1 MIRRIWDNLARP
13 ATLGALL
20 IGGGLLWIIG
30 PITAAT
36 ASVDAWWWTA
46 PFRAADLAS
55 VAMAL
60 TTMAGIVGIALLWE
74 KIAGAESFTLQQHA
88 RPVGL
93 ALVVAGVGIA
103 LVHWFVLMSRVE
115 ADRMTMRPGEEV
127 QSYETTVA
135 GVSTSRMLPIRAV
148 LSGVDLS
155 GTVPQVEL
163 TFTPAGSDEPI
174 RETLPLGEGVN
185 VEGMRFTPVGF
196 DQSRSKLVG
205 TFEGKG
211 DETIA
216 ASAAAGQSFK
226 VSLEGPTYRVEEIV
240 RNYMGALGAAG
251 RMTEPDGETYWVF
264 RRQTLEQRSASEQ
277 SGDDSGELPPG
288 GVVGSQFAPDLDHAV
303 RMTGVR
309 ESPGVVMVVTPR
321 QPLWP
326 LSVGGLFFMLGFG
339 VIVGTGGRRDGERRK
354 SEDREPA
361 EST

>member
-1 MIRRIWDNLARP
+1 MIRRIWDKLARP

-20 IGGGLLWIIG
+20 IGAGLLWVIG
-30 PITAAT
+30 PVTAAT
-36 ASVDAWWWTA
+36 ASADAWWWSA

-60 TTMAGIVGIALLWE
+60 TAVAGIVGIAVLWE
-74 KIAGAESFTLQQHA
+74 KIAGSESFTIQQHA
-88 RPVGL
+88 RPIGL
-93 ALVVAGVGIA
+93 ALVVVGVGIA

-148 LSGVDLS
+148 LSGVDLA

-163 TFTPAGSDEPI
+163 TFTRAGSD
-174 RETLPLGEGVN
+174 GEGVN

-226 VSLEGPTYRVEEIV
+226 VSLEGPNYRVEEIV

-251 RMTEPDGETYWVF
+251 RITEPDGETYWVF
-264 RRQTLEQRSASEQ
+264 RRQTLEQRSESEES
-277 SGDDSGELPPG
+277 SGDSKRLPPG
-288 GVVGSQFAPDLDHAV
+288 GVVGSEFAPDLEHAV
-303 RMTGVR
+303 QMNGVR

-326 LSVGGLFFMLGFG
+326 LSVGGLFFMVGFG

-354 SEDREPA
+354 SEDGHSA